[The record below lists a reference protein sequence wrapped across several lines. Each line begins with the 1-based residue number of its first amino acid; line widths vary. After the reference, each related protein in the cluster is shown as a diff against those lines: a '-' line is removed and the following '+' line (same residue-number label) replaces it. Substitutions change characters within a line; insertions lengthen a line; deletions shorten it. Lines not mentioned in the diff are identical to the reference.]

1 MSKFH
6 FLKKIKI
13 ISGMSILMAISLGTI
28 GFTASFA
35 DGSVIEKEIKPKSE
49 RHDKKGPHG
58 KHHKS
63 HVDIDK
69 VKAKIQAAVENGK
82 LTQEE
87 ADEKLLLMQK
97 NIKKGPH
104 GKYHKVD

>member
-1 MSKFH
+1 MCIRDSH
-6 FLKKIKI
+6 
-13 ISGMSILMAISLGTI
+13 MPLM
-28 GFTASFA
+28 
-35 DGSVIEKEIKPKSE
+35 
-49 RHDKKGPHG
+49 
-58 KHHKS
+58 
-63 HVDIDK
+63 DIDK

>member
-1 MSKFH
+1 MP
-6 FLKKIKI
+6 
-13 ISGMSILMAISLGTI
+13 LM
-28 GFTASFA
+28 
-35 DGSVIEKEIKPKSE
+35 
-49 RHDKKGPHG
+49 
-58 KHHKS
+58 
-63 HVDIDK
+63 DIDK